1 MVVVK
6 LKQKLTIPTQN
17 CFQILFVWLFLW
29 KGKTFFSV
37 VVKSSV
43 LSQSTV
49 SHFSPFFFR
58 SQIYGFVT
66 LTGLPGSD
74 YMSHWYLRP
83 WTPPNTAPSPD
94 CIGSIGKEINDL
106 LLLAISGNRKV
117 KKSFFLFLEKK
128 KNLSRLG
135 VLFIKT
141 HYTAYDH
148 NILWDMSYPWLGF
161 LFVCALTL
169 SNTHLINVFDT
180 WCR

>member
-83 WTPPNTAPSPD
+83 WTTSPPKHSPLTRLHRVYRQRNQWS
-94 CIGSIGKEINDL
+94 SIISHIRQQKSKEKL
-106 LLLAISGNRKV
+106 FPVSG
-117 KKSFFLFLEKK
+117 KK
-128 KNLSRLG
+128 KKLSRLG

-141 HYTAYDH
+141 HYTTYDPISFGTCH
-148 NILWDMSYPWLGF
+148 ILGRVSCLC
-161 LFVCALTL
+161 V
-169 SNTHLINVFDT
+169 H
-180 WCR
+180 